1 MNKYIYII
9 IISIFIFSCTS
20 NTILKKPENLMSKD
34 KMVDVLTDMFI
45 ASSAE
50 NIKNLDLK
58 RKVNYYPLVFEKHK
72 IDSALFQESN
82 YYYTSKVDEYDEILN
97 KVEERLKE
105 LTKLYEYEKK
115 IEDSIL
121 KAEQKLQPKLKDL
134 KGKKTIK

>member
-72 IDSALFQESN
+72 L
-82 YYYTSKVDEYDEILN
+82 
-97 KVEERLKE
+97 
-105 LTKLYEYEKK
+105 LY
-115 IEDSIL
+115 
-121 KAEQKLQPKLKDL
+121 
-134 KGKKTIK
+134 IKS

>member
-1 MNKYIYII
+1 MYLK
-9 IISIFIFSCTS
+9 
-20 NTILKKPENLMSKD
+20 NTN
-34 KMVDVLTDMFI
+34 
-45 ASSAE
+45 
-50 NIKNLDLK
+50 
-58 RKVNYYPLVFEKHK
+58 
-72 IDSALFQESN
+72 
-82 YYYTSKVDEYDEILN
+82 YYTSKVDEYDEILN

>member
-1 MNKYIYII
+1 
-9 IISIFIFSCTS
+9 
-20 NTILKKPENLMSKD
+20 MSKD